1 MRFISEDYSLCS
13 ATCALK
19 SRWAWDKNTIT
30 IIINIRVSSIAPEF
44 PTDHTSRQTNCCDE
58 EHCLPEFPTDHTSR
72 QTNCCDEGHSKQA
85 SSFAILQVSN
95 HRSLPKLTRPI
106 QNSNSNRH
114 ESSNYF
120 TLHFAFPIF
129 DYSKYSNI
137 RLLQIFNWQLP
148 SVTFYSK
155 NQYVLRIFLGP
166 AKT

>member
-1 MRFISEDYSLCS
+1 MRFIPEDCSLCFVI
-13 ATCALK
+13 CALK

-44 PTDHTSRQTNCCDE
+44 PRTTRQDKQTVVTRSFALTWVSTDHTSRQTNCCDVGQ
-58 EHCLPEFPTDHTSR
+58 L
-72 QTNCCDEGHSKQA
+72 KQA
-85 SSFAILQVSN
+85 HSFAILQVSN
-95 HRSLPKLTRPI
+95 HRSLTRPI

-120 TLHFAFPIF
+120 TLHFAFLIF
-129 DYSKYSNI
+129 DFSKYSNI

-166 AKT
+166 VKT

>member
-1 MRFISEDYSLCS
+1 MRFISEDCSLCFV
-13 ATCALK
+13 TCALK

-44 PTDHTSRQTNCCDE
+44 STDHTSRQTNCCDVGQ
-58 EHCLPEFPTDHTSR
+58 L
-72 QTNCCDEGHSKQA
+72 KQA
-85 SSFAILQVSN
+85 HSFAILQVSN
-95 HRSLPKLTRPI
+95 HRSLTRPI

-120 TLHFAFPIF
+120 TLHFAFLIF
-129 DYSKYSNI
+129 DFSKYSNI

-166 AKT
+166 VKT